1 MEGCP
6 CLFFNAFSATAILL
20 FTLLPIILT
29 FYVFQHRF
37 LHRIEV
43 LMTPMADSVTPEA
56 CQGIE
61 GTSHPDKAAPD
72 AQEVTISPAPE
83 SRRNLDLMDSRLED
97 IQVPALLP
105 QITKKIPGPVTTSA
119 IVKLAEE
126 LHLGGPTP
134 LLDGGLDHL
143 QIPTLEPKRVS
154 YFFPEL
160 PSAQC
165 LSQLAR
171 TSAFSAEGKPEI
183 VPWDGKIRW
192 AIEGPSVFDD
202 EEDELGAFYFRPNL
216 LSRHPFSDIW
226 MFQYGLRYVPAKGDI
241 NVYRTV
247 RIENLPSTLT
257 LKDILPVVSGEIFSA
272 RLTDTAP
279 IMGSNTAIITFVW
292 QSDAV
297 RFAQASRNGIQF
309 GPTMAKVVPIN
320 TPTYPISAELKRL
333 IFKEGYTRCLCV
345 SSLRESLKSE
355 VRRVME
361 KSVHSEFIERIED
374 GLVLGETY
382 IRFHSI
388 KVAAAA
394 CDLLKN
400 HPSFTKCAFRFL
412 KKASDMRSTVTGECT
427 FGTKVQE
434 KHPRIGIW
442 D

>member
-6 CLFFNAFSATAILL
+6 CLIFSAFSATAILL
-20 FTLLPIILT
+20 FTLLPILLT
-29 FYVFQHRF
+29 LYVLQHRF

-43 LMTPMADSVTPEA
+43 LMTPEA

-61 GTSHPDKAAPD
+61 GTSHPDKATPD
-72 AQEVTISPAPE
+72 AQEVTVSPTPE
-83 SRRNLDLMDSRLED
+83 SRRNSNLMDIRLED

-105 QITKKIPGPVTTSA
+105 RITKKIPGPVTTSA

-143 QIPTLEPKRVS
+143 QIPTLELKRNS
-154 YFFPEL
+154 P
-160 PSAQC
+160 PA
-165 LSQLAR
+165 QLAR
-171 TSAFSAEGKPEI
+171 TSTFGAEGKSEI

-226 MFQYGLRYVPAKGDI
+226 MFQYGLRYVPAKDDR

-257 LKDILPVVSGEIFSA
+257 LKDVLPAVSGEIFSA
-272 RLTDTAP
+272 RLTDTTP
-279 IMGSNTAIITFVW
+279 IVGSNTAILTFVW
-292 QSDAV
+292 QSDAA
-297 RFAQASRNGIQF
+297 RFAQASRNGIHF
-309 GPTMAKVVPIN
+309 GPTVAKVVPVN

-361 KSVHSEFIERIED
+361 KSVHSEYIERIED

-400 HPSFTKCAFRFL
+400 HPCFTKCAFRFL
-412 KKASDMRSTVTGECT
+412 KKASDMRSTVAGERT

-434 KHPRIGIW
+434 KRPRIGIW

>member
-6 CLFFNAFSATAILL
+6 GLIFSAFSTAAILL
-20 FTLLPIILT
+20 FTFLPILLM
-29 FYVFQHRF
+29 FYVIQRR
-37 LHRIEV
+37 LLYRIEV
-43 LMTPMADSVTPEA
+43 LMTSMTDSVTPEA
-56 CQGIE
+56 CQGID
-61 GTSHPDKAAPD
+61 GVSHPDKASPD
-72 AQEVTISPAPE
+72 APEVTVSPAPE
-83 SRRNLDLMDSRLED
+83 SRRSSNLMDSRLED

-105 QITKKIPGPVTTSA
+105 QITKKMPGPITTSA
-119 IVKLAEE
+119 IVKLSEE
-126 LHLGGPTP
+126 LHLGEPTP

-143 QIPTLEPKRVS
+143 QIPTLDPKRKSLFTASV
-154 YFFPEL
+154 
-160 PSAQC
+160 AHV
-165 LSQLAR
+165 AK
-171 TSAFSAEGKPEI
+171 TSTFGAEGQSGI

-226 MFQYGLRYVPAKGDI
+226 MFQYGLRYVPAKGDS

-247 RIENLPSTLT
+247 RIESLPSTLT
-257 LKDILPVVSGEIFSA
+257 LKDILPAVSGEVFSA
-272 RLTDTAP
+272 RLTDTIP
-279 IMGSNTAIITFVW
+279 IVGSNTAIVTFVW

-297 RFAQASRNGIQF
+297 RFAQASRSGMHI
-309 GPTMAKVVPIN
+309 GPAVAKVVPVN
-320 TPTYPISAELKRL
+320 TPTYPISAELKKL

-345 SSLRESLKSE
+345 SNLRESLKSE

-361 KSVHSEFIERIED
+361 KSVHSDYIERIED

-394 CDLLKN
+394 YDQLRN
-400 HPSFTKCAFRFL
+400 HSCFTKCAFRFL
-412 KKASDMRSTVTGECT
+412 KKASDMRSSVAGERT
-427 FGTKVQE
+427 FGAKVQE
-434 KHPRIGIW
+434 ARPRIGIW

>member
-6 CLFFNAFSATAILL
+6 CLIFSAFSATAILL
-20 FTLLPIILT
+20 FTLLPILLT
-29 FYVFQHRF
+29 LYVLQHRF

-61 GTSHPDKAAPD
+61 GTSHPDKATPD
-72 AQEVTISPAPE
+72 AQEVTVSPTPE
-83 SRRNLDLMDSRLED
+83 SRRNSNLMDIRLED

-105 QITKKIPGPVTTSA
+105 RITKKIPGPVTTSA

-134 LLDGGLDHL
+134 LLD
-143 QIPTLEPKRVS
+143 VS
-154 YFFPEL
+154 V
-160 PSAQC
+160 
-165 LSQLAR
+165 
-171 TSAFSAEGKPEI
+171 TSAFGAEGKSEI

-226 MFQYGLRYVPAKGDI
+226 MFQYGLRYVPAKDDR

-257 LKDILPVVSGEIFSA
+257 LKDVLPAVSGEIFSA
-272 RLTDTAP
+272 RLTDTTP
-279 IMGSNTAIITFVW
+279 IVGSNTAILTFVW
-292 QSDAV
+292 QSDAA
-297 RFAQASRNGIQF
+297 RFAQASRNGIHF
-309 GPTMAKVVPIN
+309 GPTVAKVVPVN

-361 KSVHSEFIERIED
+361 KSVHSEYIERIED

-400 HPSFTKCAFRFL
+400 HPCFTKCAFRFL
-412 KKASDMRSTVTGECT
+412 KKASDMRSTVAGERT

-434 KHPRIGIW
+434 KRPRIGIW

>member
-6 CLFFNAFSATAILL
+6 CLILSAFTAAAILL
-20 FTLLPIILT
+20 FTFIPILFV

-37 LHRIEV
+37 LHRIEAR
-43 LMTPMADSVTPEA
+43 MTPMTDSVTPEG

-61 GTSHPDKAAPD
+61 RASHPDKATPD
-72 AQEVTISPAPE
+72 APEATVSPAPE
-83 SRRNLDLMDSRLED
+83 SRRNSNLMDSRLED
-97 IQVPALLP
+97 IQVPTLLP
-105 QITKKIPGPVTTSA
+105 QITKKMPGPVTTSA

-126 LHLGGPTP
+126 LHLGGPAP

-143 QIPTLEPKRVS
+143 HIPTLEPKRKS
-154 YFFPEL
+154 SSL
-160 PSAQC
+160 ATIAQV
-165 LSQLAR
+165 AK
-171 TSAFSAEGKPEI
+171 TSAFGAEEESEV

-216 LSRHPFSDIW
+216 FSRNPFSDIW
-226 MFQYGLRYVPAKGDI
+226 MFQYGLRYVPAKGDK

-257 LKDILPVVSGEIFSA
+257 LKDILPAVSGEIFSA
-272 RLTDTAP
+272 RLTDTTP
-279 IMGSNTAIITFVW
+279 IVGYNTAIVTFVW
-292 QSDAV
+292 QSDATH
-297 RFAQASRNGIQF
+297 FAQTSRNGIHL
-309 GPTMAKVVPIN
+309 GPTVAKVIPVN

-333 IFKEGYTRCLCV
+333 IFKEGATRCLCV

-361 KSVHSEFIERIED
+361 KSPHSAYIERIED

-394 CDLLKN
+394 CDQLKN
-400 HPSFTKCAFRFL
+400 HPCFTECGFRFL
-412 KKASDMRSTVTGECT
+412 KKPSDRRTAVSGERT

-434 KHPRIGIW
+434 KRPRIGIW